1 MVEKTITLT
10 GSSANGIEDAVNLAI
25 SRAAVTIQ
33 GIRHVHITDVSADVE
48 NNRITLW
55 RVGMRLTFGIQ
66 DRIHE

>member
-10 GSSANGIEDAVNLAI
+10 GASANGIEDAVNLAI

-33 GIRHVHITDVSADVE
+33 GIRRVLITDVAADVE
-48 NNRITLW
+48 NNRVALW
-55 RVGMRLTFGIQ
+55 RVGMRVTFGIQ

>member
-1 MVEKTITLT
+1 MVEKTIELT
-10 GSSANGIEDAVNLAI
+10 GASANGIEDAVNLAI

-33 GIRHVHITDVSADVE
+33 GIRRVHITDVIADVE

-55 RVGMRLTFGIQ
+55 RVGMKLSFGIQ

>member
-33 GIRHVHITDVSADVE
+33 GIRRVNITDVSADVE

-55 RVGMRLTFGIQ
+55 RVGMRVTFGIQ
-66 DRIHE
+66 DRLHE